1 MFGDICNKPLVNNN
15 KTIKSIRLWQVQDMK
30 RNLIHYQGLL
40 LLITGVVMMVMGI
53 YRGEV
58 TVVFSKAIN
67 ICLECIGIG

>member
-1 MFGDICNKPLVNNN
+1 
-15 KTIKSIRLWQVQDMK
+15 MK
-30 RNLIHYQGLL
+30 RNLIHYRGLL
-40 LLITGVVMMVMGI
+40 LLLTGVVMMVMGI